1 MLEDSLSH
9 THKKS
14 FLLRLRPYTLIGS
27 GENLNAFV
35 YIRFWL
41 ITFYYNIGI
50 KKATNKMQ
58 WMDIQKSI
66 TWEYVSWN
74 PFVIMNSTGVT
85 QWENSWF
92 CSAGVQVNKVLNK
105 QKSYTQPR
113 HKGYR
118 WKSDHNSPLLDQT
131 LWVIQKNKWVR
142 AGEQTLVTSNL
153 SKIICQYAIYSIQL
167 TLTVLSCSRSVYK
180 GDVFKIKNCNNDSQ
194 SKSLLLLKLQ

>member
-1 MLEDSLSH
+1 MEKTSKRICLH
-9 THKKS
+9 
-14 FLLRLRPYTLIGS
+14 
-27 GENLNAFV
+27 
-35 YIRFWL
+35 YIRFWW

-66 TWEYVSWN
+66 TWVHVSWN

-92 CSAGVQVNKVLNK
+92 CSAGVWVNKVLNR

-113 HKGYR
+113 HKGYQ
-118 WKSDHNSPLLDQT
+118 WKSDHNSPLSDQT

-142 AGEQTLVTSNL
+142 AGEQTLVNSNL
-153 SKIICQYAIYSIQL
+153 SKIICKYAIYSIQL
-167 TLTVLSCSRSVYK
+167 TLIVLSCSRSLYK
-180 GDVFKIKNCNNDSQ
+180 WGCI
-194 SKSLLLLKLQ
+194 